1 MGLLEGKTAL
11 ITGASRGIGK
21 SIARKFAGEG
31 ADIAITNIVDD
42 DEFKTTIKELQNLG
56 VKAKGYVSNAAS
68 FEDSQRV
75 INEVVK
81 DFSRIDILVNNAGI
95 TRDTLLMRMTEDQWD
110 SVIAVNL
117 KSVFNL
123 TKAVL
128 QTMLKQKSGSIINMS
143 SVVGVSGN
151 AGQSNYSA
159 SKAGIIGFTKSVAKE
174 VGSRNIRCNAI
185 APGFI
190 ITEMT
195 EKLPEEVKTEWANK
209 IPLRRGGTPEDVANT
224 ALYPCFRIIILC
236 QRTNNSC
243 LWRYVNLK
251 IFIIF
256 TIPQGVHPF
265 STRKCSE
272 TYLFHTYFK
281 RAPCFFF

>member
-1 MGLLEGKTAL
+1 MGLLKGKTAL

-21 SIARKFAGEG
+21 AIAIRFAIEG
-31 ADIAITNIVDD
+31 SDIAITNIADD
-42 DEFKTTIKELQNLG
+42 DEFKTTLKEIEALG
-56 VKAKGYVSNAAS
+56 VKAKGYVSNAANY
-68 FEDSQRV
+68 EDSQRV

-81 DFSRIDILVNNAGI
+81 DFARIDILINNAGI

-128 QTMLKQKSGSIINMS
+128 MTMIKQKGGSIVNMS

-190 ITEMT
+190 LTEMT
-195 EKLPEEVKTEWANK
+195 EKLPEDVKKEWTDK
-209 IPLRRGGTPEDVANT
+209 IPLKRGGTPEDVANT
-224 ALYPCFRIIILC
+224 ALFLA
-236 QRTNNSC
+236 SD
-243 LWRYVNLK
+243 LSSYVTGQ
-251 IFIIF
+251 
-256 TIPQGVHPF
+256 TIHVCGGML
-265 STRKCSE
+265 T
-272 TYLFHTYFK
+272 
-281 RAPCFFF
+281 

>member
-1 MGLLEGKTAL
+1 MGLLSGKTAL

-21 SIARKFAGEG
+21 AIARRFAVEG
-31 ADIAITNIVDD
+31 ANIAITNIAD
-42 DEFKTTIKELQNLG
+42 DEEFRSVVKELEAAG
-56 VKAKGYVSNAAS
+56 VKAKGYVSNAAN

-75 INEVVK
+75 AGEVIK
-81 DFSRIDILVNNAGI
+81 DFGRIDILVNNAGI

-110 SVIAVNL
+110 SVLAVNL

-128 QTMLKQKSGSIINMS
+128 MPMISQKSGSIINMS

-159 SKAGIIGFTKSVAKE
+159 SKAGILGFTKSVAKE

-190 ITEMT
+190 LTEMT
-195 EKLPEEVKTEWANK
+195 EKLPEDVKKDWAEK
-209 IPLRRGGTPEDVANT
+209 IPLKRGGTPEDVANT
-224 ALYPCFRIIILC
+224 ALYLA
-236 QRTNNSC
+236 SD
-243 LWRYVNLK
+243 LSGYVTGQ
-251 IFIIF
+251 
-256 TIPQGVHPF
+256 TIHVCGGML
-265 STRKCSE
+265 T
-272 TYLFHTYFK
+272 
-281 RAPCFFF
+281 